1 MLLNEAKIYNAFPRK
16 LHTGDIPV
24 VPKFYGYYV
33 PHTEVFDR
41 VNNDNDSNNSDKEE
55 WECRMLPKCIVP
67 ILLLEACGKAVR
79 GSALLDSERWVCNY
93 HDISLDNRWNRTNP

>member
-1 MLLNEAKIYNAFPRK
+1 MLLNEAKIYDAFPRH
-16 LHTGDIPV
+16 LHRHDIPV

-41 VNNDNDSNNSDKEE
+41 LDNDNGSSDSGKEKFK
-55 WECRMLPKCIVP
+55 RGKLPKCIVP
-67 ILLLEACGKAVR
+67 ILLLESCGMAVR

-93 HDISLDNRWNRTNP
+93 HYISLDDRWNNTNP